1 MARRYDTGTSGA
13 IGAAPSAAVILC
25 LGGAS
30 MRILPLTATLAALT
44 LPSPVLAQRASLTDA
59 TEEDANGTLV
69 VTALPDPVAIDAYGR
84 QTIDAAI
91 LQSSAAGTLEAALG
105 QIAGFQ
111 QFRRSDSRSA
121 NVSAQGITLRGLGG
135 NASSRTLLL
144 RDGVPVADA
153 FFGFI
158 PFTALPLEDVARVRV
173 TRGSGTGP
181 FGAGA
186 LTGVIEV
193 ETMPLS
199 RQAPIAA
206 AVAGGSRNS
215 WQGDV
220 ALVRTLGAGHVAIS
234 AHHDRG
240 DGFFT
245 TPTEQRVAASV
256 PSRYRASSASIGA
269 AVPVNA
275 GLALTARIDLFR
287 DDRTLRFA
295 GADSSAEGVDA
306 SLRLIGSGRWQWDAL
321 GWVQARDFSN
331 IVVSATSFR
340 PTLDQRDTPTT
351 GWGAKFELR
360 PPVGGNRTLR
370 IGFDLRGA
378 DGVAIEDALLPDG
391 VISFNRR
398 AGGTSFGGGLF
409 AEGDA
414 ALGPFAVT
422 IGGRID
428 SWRLTDGGAFE
439 SRGDGTVTRNDGF
452 ADRSGTL
459 ASVRGGVSVSIDPH
473 LTLRIAGY
481 TGFRLPTLNEL
492 YRGFTVF
499 PVVTRA
505 NPLLEPERLR
515 GVEIGAE
522 WRPLDALTFSV
533 TGFDNRLRDAI
544 ANVTIG
550 NNLRERRNIAAVS
563 ARGVE
568 ALASVDS
575 GDVRAT
581 ISWAYSDARMRVGEG
596 DAAARAL
603 DGLRPAQ
610 SASHSGSVALGWRFA
625 DQALAQLS
633 LRHTGAQ
640 FEDDRNID
648 RLRAAT
654 TLDAFLRLP
663 LMRRLAVELRG
674 ENLFD
679 VDVVTRN
686 SAGSIDL
693 GTPRTIWL
701 GLRWQ

>member
-1 MARRYDTGTSGA
+1 
-13 IGAAPSAAVILC
+13 
-25 LGGAS
+25 
-30 MRILPLTATLAALT
+30 MRLPPATVALVALAMPLPLH
-44 LPSPVLAQRASLTDA
+44 AQNGPADA
-59 TEEDANGTLV
+59 EDEARTLV
-69 VTALPDPVAIDAYGR
+69 VTALPDPIAIDAYGR
-84 QTIDAAI
+84 QTITAEQLDT
-91 LQSSAAGTLEAALG
+91 SAGATLESALG
-105 QIAGFQ
+105 QVAGFQ

-121 NVSAQGITLRGLGG
+121 NISAQGIGLRGIGG
-135 NASSRTLLL
+135 NATSRTLLL

-158 PFTALPLEDVARVRV
+158 PFTALPLEDVARVRI

-193 ETMPLS
+193 ETTAPSDRPPL
-199 RQAPIAA
+199 AA
-206 AVAGGSRNS
+206 AIALGSRGS

-220 ALVRTLGAGHVAIS
+220 SLVRPLGAGHVAIT

-245 TPTEQRVAASV
+245 TPQAQRVTASV
-256 PSRYRASSASIGA
+256 PARYRGTNVAVNA
-269 AVPVNA
+269 AVPVSGDVTITA
-275 GLALTARIDLFR
+275 GVSLFR
-287 DDRTLRFA
+287 DDRILRFA
-295 GADSSAEGVDA
+295 GADSGAGGVDA
-306 SLRLIGSGRWQWDAL
+306 SLRLIGSGDWQWDAL

-351 GWGAKFELR
+351 GWGTKFELR
-360 PPVGGNRTLR
+360 PPVGADRTLR

-378 DGVAIEDALLPDG
+378 DGLAIEDALLASG
-391 VISFNRR
+391 AISANRR
-398 AGGTSFGGGLF
+398 AGGQSLVGGLF
-409 AEGDA
+409 VEGDA
-414 ALGPFAVT
+414 SFGPLALT
-422 IGGRID
+422 LGGRLD
-428 SWRLTDGGAFE
+428 GWRLTDGRALE
-439 SRGDGTVTRNDGF
+439 RRGDGVVTRDEIF
-452 ADRSGTL
+452 PARSGTV
-459 ASVRGGVSVSIDPH
+459 ASVRGAATWALGRD

-505 NPLLEPERLR
+505 NPLLDPERLR
-515 GVEIGAE
+515 GAEIGAI
-522 WRPLDALTFSV
+522 WRPLDGLTLDV
-533 TGFDNRLRDAI
+533 TAFDNRLRDAV

-550 NNLRERRNIAAVS
+550 NNLRERRNIAAIR

-568 ALASVDS
+568 ASFALAV
-575 GDVRAT
+575 GDWRLNGA
-581 ISWAYSDARMRVGEG
+581 WAYSDARVRA
-596 DAAARAL
+596 DARDLAAL
-603 DGLRPAQ
+603 PLNGLRPAQ
-610 SASHSGSVALGWRFA
+610 SPVHSASASIGWHFA
-625 DQALAQLS
+625 DGALAHIG
-633 LRHTGAQ
+633 LRHLGAQ
-640 FEDDRNID
+640 FEDDRNVD

-654 TLDAFLRLP
+654 TVEALLRVP
-663 LMRRLAVELRG
+663 VTDRLSLELRG

-686 SAGSIDL
+686 AAGSIDL

>member
-1 MARRYDTGTSGA
+1 
-13 IGAAPSAAVILC
+13 
-25 LGGAS
+25 
-30 MRILPLTATLAALT
+30 MRLPPATVALAALAMP
-44 LPSPVLAQRASLTDA
+44 LPLHAQNGPVDA
-59 TEEDANGTLV
+59 EEAARTLV
-69 VTALPDPVAIDAYGR
+69 VTALPDPIAIDAYGR
-84 QTIDAAI
+84 QTVTADQ
-91 LQSSAAGTLEAALG
+91 LGTSAGATLESALG
-105 QIAGFQ
+105 QVAGFQ

-158 PFTALPLEDVARVRV
+158 PFTALPLEDIGRVRI

-193 ETMPLS
+193 ETAAPAGRPPLAAAIALGSRSS
-199 RQAPIAA
+199 RQGY
-206 AVAGGSRNS
+206 VS
-215 WQGDV
+215 
-220 ALVRTLGAGHVAIS
+220 LVRPLGAGHVAIT
-234 AHHDRG
+234 ARHDRG

-245 TPTEQRVAASV
+245 TPADQRVAASV
-256 PSRYRASSASIGA
+256 PSRYRASSASISA
-269 AVPVNA
+269 AVPVA
-275 GLALTARIDLFR
+275 GAVALTAGVSLFR

-295 GADSSAEGVDA
+295 GSDSSAEGVDA
-306 SLRLIGSGRWQWDAL
+306 SLRLIGSGGWQWDAL

-331 IVVSATSFR
+331 IVISATSFR

-351 GWGAKFELR
+351 GWGAKLELR
-360 PPVGGNRTLR
+360 PPVGGDGTLR
-370 IGFDLRGA
+370 IGLDLRGA
-378 DGVAIEDALLPDG
+378 DGLAIEDALLASG
-391 VISFNRR
+391 AVSANRR
-398 AGGTSFGGGLF
+398 AGGQSLVGGLF
-409 AEGDA
+409 VEGDA
-414 ALGPFAVT
+414 SFGPVALT
-422 IGGRID
+422 LGGRLD
-428 SWRLTDGGAFE
+428 GWSLTDGRAFE
-439 SRGDGTVTRNDGF
+439 RRGDGVVTRDENF
-452 ADRSGTL
+452 PARSGTL
-459 ASVRGGVSVSIDPH
+459 ASLRGGAAWRIDPR

-481 TGFRLPTLNEL
+481 SGFRLPTLNEL

-505 NPLLEPERLR
+505 NPTLDPERLR
-515 GVEIGAE
+515 GAEIGAE
-522 WRPLDALTFSV
+522 WRPLDGLTFSV
-533 TGFDNRLRDAI
+533 TGFANRLRDAI
-544 ANVTIG
+544 ANVTIA
-550 NNLRERRNIAAVS
+550 NNLRERRNIAAIS

-568 ALASVDS
+568 ALASADI

-581 ISWAYSDARMRVGEG
+581 ISWAYSDAHMRADPG
-596 DAAARAL
+596 DAAALAL

-610 SASHSGSVALGWRFA
+610 TPRHSGSASLGWRFA
-625 DQALAQLS
+625 ERALAQLS
-633 LRHTGAQ
+633 LRHVGAQ

-654 TLDAFLRLP
+654 TLEAFVRLP
-663 LMRRLAVELRG
+663 LTGRFAVELRG

-686 SAGSIDL
+686 AAGSIDL